1 MSRFDSCFKKY
12 TFKSVIYSCMIN
24 QAVHYYNIKEVL
36 DAVSSFS
43 QIEVPE
49 R

>member
-1 MSRFDSCFKKY
+1 MIKNFKKY
-12 TFKSVIYSCMIN
+12 TFKSVIYSYMID

-36 DAVSSFS
+36 DAVSSFN